1 MGMFPRAP
9 GRVGGGLPTCTEG
22 PHFLVSGNS
31 GERDGSD
38 GRALRLGEGL
48 DNIRRDGTLAHDAGF
63 G

>member
-1 MGMFPRAP
+1 MGVFPRAP
-9 GRVGGGLPTCTEG
+9 GRVGGRAADLHGRPQ
-22 PHFLVSGNS
+22 FLVSGNS